1 MKNASTKTDRY
12 TMDAVA
18 AEMNAIAGGAYF
30 AASRSTQTDADG
42 NWVYYITQTRDC
54 PAVKKWPADI
64 NALEARARENLVARS
79 EAAAA
84 LGRRGGASTSPAK
97 RAASR
102 ANGAKGGRPATLHD
116 ARSERGE
123 CYFWRHIVRRT
134 AKRIIISDYTNVQGG
149 SNYDIHYPR
158 SAEFDAAIDAWV
170 ARLNADESEWS
181 EWSDYPVRDCITREP
196 TPFFGVAP
204 CKIVEREIR

>member
-18 AEMNAIAGGAYF
+18 AEMNTIAGGAYF

-54 PAVKKWPADI
+54 PAVKKWPADV
-64 NALEARARENLVARS
+64 NALEARARENLAARS

-102 ANGAKGGRPATLHD
+102 ANGARGGRP
-116 ARSERGE
+116 RKSRPMGGE
-123 CYFWRHIVRRT
+123 KH
-134 AKRIIISDYTNVQGG
+134 A
-149 SNYDIHYPR
+149 
-158 SAEFDAAIDAWV
+158 
-170 ARLNADESEWS
+170 
-181 EWSDYPVRDCITREP
+181 
-196 TPFFGVAP
+196 
-204 CKIVEREIR
+204 

>member
-12 TMDAVA
+12 TMDAVV

-79 EAAAA
+79 AAAAA
-84 LGRRGGASTSPAK
+84 LGRRGGSSTSPAK

-102 ANGAKGGRPATLHD
+102 ANGRLGGRPRKAGP
-116 ARSERGE
+116 EE
-123 CYFWRHIVRRT
+123 
-134 AKRIIISDYTNVQGG
+134 GG
-149 SNYDIHYPR
+149 KH
-158 SAEFDAAIDAWV
+158 A
-170 ARLNADESEWS
+170 
-181 EWSDYPVRDCITREP
+181 
-196 TPFFGVAP
+196 
-204 CKIVEREIR
+204 

>member
-1 MKNASTKTDRY
+1 MNTTETKVKLVKGNSIIYATLRKGEFRRFTKDGE
-12 TMDAVA
+12 TVCDG
-18 AEMNAIAGGAYF
+18 EFQKLGGAPETRHGDY
-30 AASRSTQTDADG
+30 AAMKRLFHEFVGVKCVDG
-42 NWVYYITQTRDC
+42 YTV
-54 PAVKKWPADI
+54 
-64 NALEARARENLVARS
+64 EGS
-79 EAAAA
+79 AAAA
-84 LGRRGGASTSPAK
+84 LGRMGGASTSPAK
-97 RAASR
+97 QAASR

-149 SNYDIHYPR
+149 SDYDVHYPR

-181 EWSDYPVRDCITREP
+181 EWSDQPVRDYYTQEP